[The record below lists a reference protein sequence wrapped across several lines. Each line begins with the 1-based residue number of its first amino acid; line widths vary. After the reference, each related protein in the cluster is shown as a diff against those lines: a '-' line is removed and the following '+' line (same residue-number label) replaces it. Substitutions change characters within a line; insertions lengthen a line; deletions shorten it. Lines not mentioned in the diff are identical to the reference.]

1 MKKEML
7 NEIVNI
13 ANILD
18 RSGFIRE
25 ANVLDNIA
33 KRVVTSQSNNPVQNP
48 NQRNPNQNPVQRNP
62 NAPLNTKEL
71 NSKLFKLM
79 NRLNWVNR
87 EGAIIPIMGLV
98 DFQNFWFEDVQP
110 AFNIK
115 DPAVAQW
122 LTSKFLEYK
131 KSLLKSAKEE
141 QDKYNKKTFFGLFP
155 DNPRY

>member
-7 NEIVNI
+7 KEIVNI

-18 RSGFIRE
+18 SSGFIKE
-25 ANVLDNIA
+25 ANVLDGIA
-33 KRVVTSQSNNPVQNP
+33 KRVVISQSNNPVQNP
-48 NQRNPNQNPVQRNP
+48 NQRNP

-79 NRLNWVNR
+79 NRLGWVNR
-87 EGAIIPIMGLV
+87 EGAIIPIVGVV
-98 DFQNFWFEDVQP
+98 DFQNFWFDEVQP
-110 AFNIK
+110 AFNLK

>member
-7 NEIVNI
+7 KEIVDI

-18 RSGFIRE
+18 SSGFIKE
-25 ANVLDNIA
+25 ANVLDSIA
-33 KRVVTSQSNNPVQNP
+33 KRVVISQSNNPVQNP
-48 NQRNPNQNPVQRNP
+48 NQRNPN
-62 NAPLNTKEL
+62 APLNTKEM

-79 NRLNWVNR
+79 NRLGWVSR
-87 EGAIIPIMGLV
+87 EGAIIPIMGVV

>member
-1 MKKEML
+1 MKKEIL
-7 NEIVNI
+7 KEIVNI

-18 RSGFIRE
+18 SSGFIKE
-25 ANVLDNIA
+25 ANVLDSIA
-33 KRVVTSQSNNPVQNP
+33 KRVVISQSNNPVQNP
-48 NQRNPNQNPVQRNP
+48 NQRNP

-79 NRLNWVNR
+79 NRLGWVNR
-87 EGAIIPIMGLV
+87 EGAIIPIMGV
-98 DFQNFWFEDVQP
+98 DSFQNFWFGDVQP

>member
-7 NEIVNI
+7 KEIVNI

-18 RSGFIRE
+18 RSGFTKE

-33 KRVVTSQSNNPVQNP
+33 KRVVISQSNNPVQNP
-48 NQRNPNQNPVQRNP
+48 NQRNP

-79 NRLNWVNR
+79 NRLGWVNR

>member
-1 MKKEML
+1 ML
-7 NEIVNI
+7 KEIVDI

-18 RSGFIRE
+18 SSGFIKE
-25 ANVLDNIA
+25 ANVLDSIA
-33 KRVVTSQSNNPVQNP
+33 KRVVISQSNNPVQNP
-48 NQRNPNQNPVQRNP
+48 NQRNPN
-62 NAPLNTKEL
+62 APLNTKEM

-79 NRLNWVNR
+79 NRLGWVSR
-87 EGAIIPIMGLV
+87 EGAIIPIMGVV

>member
-1 MKKEML
+1 ML

-25 ANVLDNIA
+25 ANVLDSIA
-33 KRVVTSQSNNPVQNP
+33 KRVVTSQSNNPV
-48 NQRNPNQNPVQRNP
+48 QNPVQRNP

-79 NRLNWVNR
+79 NRLGWVSR

>member
-7 NEIVNI
+7 KEIVNI

-18 RSGFIRE
+18 SSGFIRE

-33 KRVVTSQSNNPVQNP
+33 KRVVTSQTNNPVQNP
-48 NQRNPNQNPVQRNP
+48 NQRNP

-79 NRLNWVNR
+79 NRLGWVNR

-110 AFNIK
+110 AFNLK

-155 DNPRY
+155 DNPRF

>member
-1 MKKEML
+1 ML
-7 NEIVNI
+7 KEIVNI

-18 RSGFIRE
+18 RSGLIRE

-33 KRVVTSQSNNPVQNP
+33 KRVVISQSNNPVQNP
-48 NQRNPNQNPVQRNP
+48 NQRNPNQRNP

-79 NRLNWVNR
+79 NKPGWVNR
-87 EGAIIPIMGLV
+87 EGAIIPIVGV
-98 DFQNFWFEDVQP
+98 DSFQNFLFDEVQP
-110 AFNIK
+110 AFNLK

>member
-1 MKKEML
+1 ML
-7 NEIVNI
+7 KEIVNI

-18 RSGFIRE
+18 SSGFIKE
-25 ANVLDNIA
+25 ANVLDGIA
-33 KRVVTSQSNNPVQNP
+33 KRVVISQSNNPVQNP
-48 NQRNPNQNPVQRNP
+48 NQRNP

-79 NRLNWVNR
+79 NRLGWVNR
-87 EGAIIPIMGLV
+87 EGAIIPIVGVV
-98 DFQNFWFEDVQP
+98 DFQNFWFDEVQP
-110 AFNIK
+110 AFNLK

>member
-1 MKKEML
+1 MKKEIL
-7 NEIVNI
+7 KEIVNI

-18 RSGFIRE
+18 SSGFVKE
-25 ANVLDNIA
+25 ANVLDSIA

-48 NQRNPNQNPVQRNP
+48 NQRNPN
-62 NAPLNTKEL
+62 APLNTKEL

-79 NRLNWVNR
+79 NRIGWVNR
-87 EGAIIPIMGLV
+87 EGGIIHNVGLV